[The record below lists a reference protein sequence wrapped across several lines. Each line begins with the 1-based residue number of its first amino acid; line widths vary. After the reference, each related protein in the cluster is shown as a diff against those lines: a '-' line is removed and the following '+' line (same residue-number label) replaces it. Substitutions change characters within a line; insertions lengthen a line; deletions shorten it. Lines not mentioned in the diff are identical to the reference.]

1 MKKAVLIT
9 AEGSVTAIEIDPDTE
24 LTQLQARVA
33 GDVEVLRLKGIDMW
47 CNDLGKR
54 QMLPFNRLATV
65 LYMYEA
71 KNLDVIMGDVVITG
85 PADDEGESRSISLEA
100 VKAHLNVAFAAWGI
114 FVSLSDLEG

>member
-1 MKKAVLIT
+1 MKNAVLIT
-9 AEGSVTAIEIDPDTE
+9 AEGSVTAVEIDPGTE

-71 KNLDVIMGDVVITG
+71 KNLDIIMGDVVITG
-85 PADDEGESRSISLEA
+85 PADDEGESTAISPEV
-100 VKAHLNVAFAAWGI
+100 VKGHLRAALAAWAT
-114 FVSLSDLEG
+114 FVSLSDFVG